1 MMKLKTSKENF
12 HYCYS
17 IDFDSILGK
26 GAFSTVYDA
35 KSLKDEDPTK
45 PKNPVFAIKC
55 IPKGSLTHDDKLA
68 IIGEATILQSLDH
81 PNIIKLVDFFEEPNS
96 YFFVTEKV
104 EGGELFDRIVEKEYY
119 NEKTARDAMRA
130 LLNAVEYMHGKSIVH
145 SDLKPENLLLVSRD
159 NDAVLKLADFG
170 FATTCDDHANDGY
183 GDLTRQCGTPSYV
196 APEVLFR
203 HDYGTKV
210 DMWSIGVIFYIL
222 LSGYPPFIEDTQPEL
237 FQKIIKADY
246 EFDEESWD
254 HISPEAKCLVNSLLE
269 VHPKK
274 RFSAREALNSEC
286 MNKEDRDLEGADLT
300 FSTISNLK
308 RFNAKRKLKAAVHSL
323 IAINRLQLLYSNG
336 TILSKK

>member
-1 MMKLKTSKENF
+1 MELRTSKENF
-12 HYCYS
+12 HMCYR

-35 KSLKDEDPTK
+35 KSLKDGDS
-45 PKNPVFAIKC
+45 NANVAIKC
-55 IPKGSLTHDDKLA
+55 IPKGTLTHDDKLA
-68 IIGEATILQSLDH
+68 ITDEATILQSLDH

-96 YFFVTEKV
+96 FFFVTEKV

-130 LLNAVEYMHGKSIVH
+130 LLNSVEYMHGKRIVH
-145 SDLKPENLLLVSRD
+145 SDLKPENLLLISKK
-159 NDAVLKLADFG
+159 NDALLKIADFG
-170 FATTCDDHANDGY
+170 FAATCDDNANDGY
-183 GDLTRQCGTPSYV
+183 GDLKRQCGTPSYV

-210 DMWSIGVIFYIL
+210 DMWSIGVILYIL

-237 FQKIIKADY
+237 FEKIIQADY
-246 EFDEESWD
+246 EFDEESWN
-254 HISPEAKCLVNSLLE
+254 HISSEAKNLVSSLLE

-274 RFSAREALNSEC
+274 RFSAKEALNSEW

-300 FSTISNLK
+300 LSTINKLK
-308 RFNAKRKLKAAVHSL
+308 RFNAKRKLKAAVHSV
-323 IAINRLQLLYSNG
+323 IAINRLQLLFSNG
-336 TILSKK
+336 MILK